1 MTNEEIIKIIK
12 ERKDVLGIN
21 QEYLAELSELGIAT
35 LKRFE
40 SGKGNITVNNLQKI
54 ADILGLEIKLELKK
68 ANK

>member
-1 MTNEEIIKIIK
+1 MTNEEIIRVIK
-12 ERKDVLGIN
+12 ERKGVLGIN

-54 ADILGLEIKLELKK
+54 VDILGLEIKLELKK